1 MDEYSIEDFLE
12 ALTDDVL
19 EKKMIK
25 LIAEGQL
32 DEDLLTRILVII
44 GRKKE

>member
-1 MDEYSIEDFLE
+1 MSDYSIADFLE
-12 ALTDDVL
+12 ALTDDGL

-25 LIAEGQL
+25 LITEGHS
-32 DEDLLTRILVII
+32 DEDLLIRILDII